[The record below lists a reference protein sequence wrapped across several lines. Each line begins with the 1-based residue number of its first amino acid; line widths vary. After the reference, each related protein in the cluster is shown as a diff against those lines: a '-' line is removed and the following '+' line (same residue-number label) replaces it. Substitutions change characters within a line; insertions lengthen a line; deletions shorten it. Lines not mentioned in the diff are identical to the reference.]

1 MVEPIQKK
9 CYVKTSSDCKWFLN
23 FNSIAI
29 LFLTISI
36 CFNIT
41 PLGITHQQVIANAK
55 QSKELKDKAT
65 PIQCKAQMESARFLL
80 NKCSLHGDSLS
91 ENSLS
96 EAFVED
102 AWDGK
107 AVKVEVFNTV
117 AQIGPTGWWHTTCGI
132 GKHAQR
138 RGATCSREHMQQTSC
153 SMISWMLPGAKDIWS
168 KKPFTF
174 ALHRTLS
181 PTFAHDMKK
190 PWVRGVS
197 FATVSGVLC
206 ALLSNLSILFFF

>member
-1 MVEPIQKK
+1 
-9 CYVKTSSDCKWFLN
+9 
-23 FNSIAI
+23 
-29 LFLTISI
+29 
-36 CFNIT
+36 
-41 PLGITHQQVIANAK
+41 
-55 QSKELKDKAT
+55 
-65 PIQCKAQMESARFLL
+65 MESARFLL
-80 NKCSLHGDSLS
+80 DKCSLHGDHLS

-117 AQIGPTGWWHTTCGI
+117 AQIGPTSWFHTTCGI
-132 GKHAQR
+132 GNHAQR
-138 RGATCSREHMQQTSC
+138 RGATCSREHMDTSC

-206 ALLSNLSILFFF
+206 ALLCALLSNLAFNFFLLKMKKKNNNHTRTHT